1 MRNPKWGN
9 TVALF
14 DDYRDQLFTAQK
26 IVDGRGMLCNFLEN
40 HDKTRIIDRFLM
52 PEDQNRYSEK
62 MLPVTNFFLPGIVFL
77 YQGQEIGMRDDPK
90 QSIQGFVDKPTFAIY
105 DRLIAE
111 GKRMRKR
118 SSRSTARAASTAEL
132 RCSGMHLPRR
142 DSQQV
147 RRGSR

>member
-1 MRNPKWGN
+1 
-9 TVALF
+9 
-14 DDYRDQLFTAQK
+14 
-26 IVDGRGMLCNFLEN
+26 MLCNFLEN

-52 PEDQNRYSEK
+52 PEDQNLYSEK

-118 SSRSTARAASTAEL
+118 SSRSTARVASTAEPDA
-132 RCSGMHLPRR
+132 RMHLPRR

>member
-14 DDYRDQLFTAQK
+14 DDYRDQLFAAQK

-77 YQGQEIGMRDDPK
+77 YQGHQEKHNFYSVG
-90 QSIQGFVDKPTFAIY
+90 
-105 DRLIAE
+105 
-111 GKRMRKR
+111 
-118 SSRSTARAASTAEL
+118 
-132 RCSGMHLPRR
+132 
-142 DSQQV
+142 
-147 RRGSR
+147 